1 MSNYFTYYKALTYLP
16 RNTEILKSAHKY
28 GKNVKTIAM
37 TGSINAITT
46 GEDVKTRVYTSD
58 SWLPVS
64 LPTYD
69 ASKPHTNKSPA
80 YNRRRSKSAT
90 PLHLLLC
97 RQKRS

>member
-1 MSNYFTYYKALTYLP
+1 MPNCFTYCKVLIYLL

-28 GKNVKTIAM
+28 GKNVKAIAV

-64 LPTYD
+64 LPPP
-69 ASKPHTNKSPA
+69 KIPA
-80 YNRRRSKSAT
+80 NPY
-90 PLHLLLC
+90 
-97 RQKRS
+97 